1 LKSTRLKL
9 YGAALALAT
18 LICPHVFAQDKPTT
32 QPVKTFTLEGNPFF
46 TDEFTTDPA
55 PFVYKDTLYL
65 YTGHDEAKGS
75 QQYTMNNYLC
85 FSTTDMKT
93 WNYYGSP
100 WAAKDYKWATGDAWA
115 AQVIEKN
122 GKFFWYMAVQHDRA
136 HNGKA
141 VGVAVSDSPLG
152 PWKDALGKALVT
164 EEMTKGRGAWD
175 DIDPTVLTE
184 EDGTTWIF
192 WGNGTCYYAKLKAN
206 MIELDG
212 EIQRTNSLQGYI
224 EGPWVF
230 KKDKNYYLVYASMK
244 QGNETISYAMSD
256 KITGPWTFK
265 GEIVDKANNS
275 FTTHPGIIEFKG
287 QWYMFYHNGAV
298 KRPVDGGGSFRRS
311 VCIDYMYFNPDGT
324 IKPVVQTK
332 EGVAVPPVKP

>member
-1 LKSTRLKL
+1 MKIARIFLIAQVLM
-9 YGAALALAT
+9 AAAAFF
-18 LICPHVFAQDKPTT
+18 CSRAQAQDKPATP

-46 TDEFTTDPA
+46 SDEFTTDPA

-65 YTGHDEAKGS
+65 YTGHDEARGG

-115 AQVIEKN
+115 SQVIEKN
-122 GKFFWYMAVQHDRA
+122 GKFYWYMAVQHNPSK
-136 HNGKA
+136 NGKA
-141 VGVAVSDSPLG
+141 IGVAVADSPLG
-152 PWKDALGKALVT
+152 PWKDARGTALVT
-164 EEMTKGRGAWD
+164 DGMTKGRAWD
-175 DIDPTVLTE
+175 DIDPTVWTE

-192 WGNGTCYYAKLKAN
+192 WGNGTCYYARLKPN
-206 MIELDG
+206 MTELDG
-212 EIQRTNSLQGYI
+212 EIQKTDRLQSYI

-230 KKDKNYYLVYASMK
+230 KRDKMYYLVYASMK
-244 QGNETISYAMSD
+244 QGNETISYATAD
-256 KITGPWTFK
+256 KITGPWTYRS
-265 GEIVDKANNS
+265 EIVDRAANS
-275 FTTHPGIIEFKG
+275 FTTHPGVVEFKG
-287 QWYMFYHNGAV
+287 QWFMFYHNGAV

-324 IKPVVQTK
+324 IKPVTQTA
-332 EGVAVPPVKP
+332 EGVSVPPRK